1 MLLVTAVAAAGAAL
15 ITGCASTTAPA
26 RNTAADAAA
35 PHTSAPA
42 APTTP
47 TPRTSHSAPA
57 TSTPHSS
64 SPTHAVTTAAPAAT
78 TPTCTTQSQLANW
91 STYRLAMT
99 TIAVPV
105 DENNVSA
112 ATAEVSQGAG
122 GVLLFGT
129 SAPAS
134 LGSDLAA
141 LRANTPGHVGLL
153 AMTDEEGGQIQRM
166 SNLVGNLPW
175 QSWMA
180 QNWSPGQVR
189 SAMAAMGKQMAAAGV
204 NMDLAP
210 VADVDGRQVVPGPT
224 NPDGV
229 RAFSGDSNVVSQ
241 YSVAAMQGLRDAG
254 VVPVVK
260 HFPGLGGSNADSD
273 YAAANTVPWSTEQQ
287 VGIPPFQA
295 QIAAGAPAIMVAN
308 NTVPGLTTGPA
319 SLSSAAITGELRD
332 HLGFHGLVITDS
344 LDAGAI
350 TAAGYDLPSASVQAI
365 RAGADMVMFS
375 NTAQAGPETSAIA
388 NAITSAVDNGQLSR
402 ARLVSA
408 AASVLAVRNVN
419 LCG

>member
-15 ITGCASTTAPA
+15 ITSCASSTTAV
-26 RNTAADAAA
+26 RTASADGAS
-35 PHTSAPA
+35 PRTSAPA
-42 APTTP
+42 TTTP
-47 TPRTSHSAPA
+47 TPRSSSAAPVKPAPRTSAPTHTA
-57 TSTPHSS
+57 TQ
-64 SPTHAVTTAAPAAT
+64 TAAAVAPA
-78 TPTCTTQSQLANW
+78 CTTQSQLANW
-91 STYRLAMT
+91 STRRLAMT

-129 SAPAS
+129 SAPSS

-180 QNWSPGQVR
+180 QNWSPAQVR

-241 YSVAAMQGLRDAG
+241 YSVAAMEGLRDAG
-254 VVPVVK
+254 VVPAVK

-273 YAAANTVPWSTEQQ
+273 YAAADTVPWSTEQQ

-319 SLSSAAITGELRD
+319 SLSSAAITGELRGN
-332 HLGFHGLVITDS
+332 LGYHGLVITDS

-375 NTAQAGPETSAIA
+375 NTAQAGTETNAIA
-388 NAITSAVDNGQLSR
+388 DAITSAVDNGQLSR